1 MYAWAGLCSP
11 GANDFPSISP
21 SRPFVSS
28 SVCPSV
34 RPKKFAACLFALQLP
49 VAAPPA
55 RRRLHP
61 SWVSESVGGLIEG
74 AYHARAQLTLPRRR
88 YAMQASTGLGDLG
101 DALPCIL
108 VKRQV
113 HATPH
118 GKGRA
123 RDSSQPGASTF
134 PNRLFRRRVIS
145 CCLLN
150 VLSAVNVAY
159 DL

>member
-1 MYAWAGLCSP
+1 MYAWVGVSSP
-11 GANDFPSISP
+11 GANDFPSFP
-21 SRPFVSS
+21 LRLF
-28 SVCPSV
+28 V

-55 RRRLHP
+55 WASSQLGIR
-61 SWVSESVGGLIEG
+61 VGVLIEG

-88 YAMQASTGLGDLG
+88 YAMQASAGLGDLG
-101 DALPCIL
+101 EACIL

-113 HATPH
+113 HATPL

-123 RDSSQPGASTF
+123 RDSSLPGASTF
-134 PNRLFRRRVIS
+134 PDRLFQRRVIS

-150 VLSAVNVAY
+150 VLPAVNVAY